1 LLRSGASGSLAAD
14 PAMRS
19 TFCTGNNMATTD
31 VDLYRSLLPMP
42 EIATDTLIIAIQA
55 VDAQVRQLRKAVER
69 DDAEVEEM
77 QLLESWEDAAR
88 DLEKAY
94 DVEARDVLNLPPYDE
109 LLGG

>member
-1 LLRSGASGSLAAD
+1 
-14 PAMRS
+14 
-19 TFCTGNNMATTD
+19 
-31 VDLYRSLLPMP
+31 MP

-69 DDAEVEEM
+69 DDADVEEM

-94 DVEARDVLNLPPYDE
+94 DVEAKDVLNLPPYEE